1 MALTREFPSSELH
14 CEKSIS
20 TLLTSK
26 HAQKKLGGRGG
37 GEGPQLIV
45 AVAVLLRILMTAA
58 SIKRAL
64 ARSPLCSL
72 VHARGP
78 FAHAKPR

>member
-26 HAQKKLGGRGG
+26 HAQKKLGRRGG
-37 GEGPQLIV
+37 GGELIV